1 MKTSH
6 LICRLLLGLSQAAC
20 VTLTDKPLDL
30 TCIPT
35 DGGAAADMAGPAIK
49 CAAAKGLAGDNLL
62 CVDFDKVTQLADP
75 ALAGWN
81 FNANMTDCW
90 QISGGALAVKNFGAF
105 MGNCGLTLPPIDLK
119 LADRSQYQK
128 VSLSLVHRVDM
139 SDPDQNAQ
147 VFLDLDLPATRLV
160 HQMTARMAI
169 PIVSTTTITVD
180 KKDLPMT
187 LNSVVKF
194 LLKATSGGAVA
205 ARQGWQ
211 IQSVAVNGSP

>member
-139 SDPDQNAQ
+139 TDPDQEAQ
-147 VFLDLDLPATRLV
+147 IFLDVDSPARLAYKTTGKSGFPTLLTTIVTINKTDLPATLMNV
-160 HQMTARMAI
+160 Y
-169 PIVSTTTITVD
+169 
-180 KKDLPMT
+180 
-187 LNSVVKF
+187 KF
-194 LLKATSGGAVA
+194 YLKASSLGASA
-205 ARQGWQ
+205 LRQGWQ
-211 IQSVAVNGSP
+211 IQSIAVNASQ